1 MLLWMELGW
10 GHTPRFRKVVFDT
23 GSDLIPHVSK
33 RPQALFMATGGLR
46 RIREEPVQAFS
57 CSQEDA
63 AN

>member
-10 GHTPRFRKVVFDT
+10 VRKVVFDM
-23 GSDLIPHVSK
+23 GSDLIPHFSK
-33 RPQALFMATGGLR
+33 RPQAPFMATGGLR
-46 RIREEPVQAFS
+46 KIREEPVQAFS

>member
-10 GHTPRFRKVVFDT
+10 VRKVVFDT
-23 GSDLIPHVSK
+23 GWDLILPVSK

-57 CSQEDA
+57 CSQEEA